1 MSLDRPLVV
10 EDFILHYAMR
20 YALGRR
26 SYAVTDLVREITRVV
41 DHIRPSLR
49 QLMIDDIDT
58 ALAQDRAGDAAD
70 AAEWLRARNALDA
83 AQVESSN
90 VS

>member
-1 MSLDRPLVV
+1 LDRPLVV

-26 SYAVTDLVREITRVV
+26 SYAVTDLNREITRLVA
-41 DHIRPSLR
+41 DLKPSLR
-49 QLMIDDIDT
+49 QLMIDDIND
-58 ALAQDRAGDAAD
+58 ALAQGRAGDAVD
-70 AAEWLRARNALDA
+70 AVEWSRTRDALAA